1 MKKINILLFILI
13 IGTKLKADEGMWLP
27 ILLQEL
33 NIEDMQ
39 SKGFKL
45 TAEDIYSVN
54 KSSMKDAVVLFGGGC
69 TGVIVSDQGLLLT
82 NHHCGFSSV
91 NALSTVE
98 NNYLRDG
105 FWAYNKKEEKPCPGL
120 SVTFIIAMY
129 DVTDNIMPYLSST
142 MTETERNAVIK
153 SLSGKLQTEFT
164 DGTHYGA
171 QVKPFYYGTEFYL
184 FVTETFTDI
193 RLAGVPPGSVGNFGG
208 ETDNWVWPRHTG
220 DFSMFRIYAGA
231 DNKPAAYSE
240 TNQPFKPRYYFPI
253 SVKGVKQN
261 DFTMVYGFPGKT
273 QEYLSSFAVDQ
284 LMHSTNPNRIACRDA
299 KIAVIDK
306 YMSGNDTLT
315 LMYGPKVKSLAN
327 AYKKWKGEM
336 IGLEENNA
344 VGVKQAFENK
354 FQQWA
359 NTHEGKDYRNLL
371 SELAEAYKSYQ
382 PYSELVDYTSEA
394 FFAVEI
400 INYSSNYNKLVAL
413 LRTDTAT
420 EQTLQ
425 TEADRLL
432 KNSRGYFSK
441 YSVTIDRELCA
452 TMFKIYSEKVSK
464 DLQSDY
470 FKQQVA
476 LYKND
481 FGAMSNALFKK
492 SVFANQQRVEKML
505 TGFNT
510 KKGKKL
516 MNDPVYKLYEE
527 VSRLYNDQIMT
538 SVNPIN
544 EKINILMRSY
554 MTAQRKM
561 QPTKDFYPDANLSL
575 RVAYGTVDGYKAKD
589 AVYYTWQT
597 TDKGIEQ
604 KYIPGD
610 EDFDMPA
617 PLMDLLNKNDFGK
630 YADANGNLPIAFTAS
645 NHTTGGNSGSP
656 VINGNG
662 ELIGLNFDR
671 VWEGTMSDVMY
682 DINRCRNIALD
693 IRYTLF
699 IIDKYAG
706 AKNIMNELWVV
717 E

>member
-1 MKKINILLFILI
+1 MKKINILFFILI
-13 IGTKLKADEGMWLP
+13 LVSKLKADEGMWLP

-33 NIEDMQ
+33 NIKDMQ

-45 TAEDIYSVN
+45 SAEDIYSVN

-69 TGVIVSDQGLLLT
+69 TGEVISDQGLILT
-82 NHHCGFSSV
+82 NHHCGYSSV

-105 FWAYNKKEEKPCPGL
+105 FWAYDKKEEKPCPGL
-120 SVTFIIAMY
+120 SVTFIISMH
-129 DVTDNIMPYLSST
+129 DVTDSIMPYLNAG
-142 MTETERNAVIK
+142 MTESERNAAIRT
-153 SLSGKLQTEFT
+153 LSIKLQTSFT
-164 DGTHYGA
+164 NGTHYGA

-193 RLAGVPPGSVGNFGG
+193 RLVGVPPSSVGNFGG
-208 ETDNWVWPRHTG
+208 ETDNWIWPRHTG

-231 DNKPAAYSE
+231 DNKPAAYNES
-240 TNQPFKPRYYFPI
+240 NKPFKPRYYFPI
-253 SVKGVKQN
+253 SVQGVKEN

-284 LMHSTNPNRIACRDA
+284 LIHSTDPNRVACRDA

-344 VGVKQAFENK
+344 VGVKQTFENK
-354 FQQWA
+354 FRQWA
-359 NTHEGKDYRNLL
+359 DTHEGKDYRNLL
-371 SELAEAYKSYQ
+371 DELKNAYAAYQ

-394 FFAVEI
+394 FYAIEI
-400 INYSSNYNKLVAL
+400 INYAASFSRLAGMVENDTIT
-413 LRTDTAT
+413 TD
-420 EQTLQ
+420 ELQ
-425 TEADRLL
+425 AEADKL
-432 KNSRGYFSK
+432 KQNAENYFRN
-441 YSVTIDRELCA
+441 YSAKIDRDLCA
-452 TMFKIYSEKVSK
+452 TMLKIYSDKVSK

-470 FKQQVA
+470 FKQQVS

-481 FGAMSNALFKK
+481 FNAFANALFSK
-492 SVFANQQRVEKML
+492 SVFPDKTKTDKML
-505 TGFNT
+505 TDFSA

-516 MNDPVYKLYEE
+516 LNDPVYKLYIN
-527 VSRLYNDQIMT
+527 VAKLYTEQIVN

-544 EKINILMRSY
+544 ENINILMRSY

-575 RVAYGTVDGYKAKD
+575 RVAYGTVDGYDARD
-589 AVYYTWQT
+589 AVHFNYYTT
-597 TDKGIEQ
+597 NNGIEE

-610 EDFDMPA
+610 EDFDMPVS
-617 PLMDLLNKNDFGK
+617 LMELLKKNDFGP
-630 YADANGNLPIAFTAS
+630 YADENGNLPIAFIAS

-656 VINGNG
+656 VINANG
-662 ELIGLNFDR
+662 ELIGTNFDR

-682 DINRCRNIALD
+682 DIDRCRNISLD

-706 AKNIMNELWVV
+706 AKNIMDELWVV
-717 E
+717 K